1 MLLPYS
7 ESIEQAMKC
16 VFAQLSEQGR
26 RLYAA
31 VEAQK
36 LPRGGQ
42 HYIAELL
49 GCTAKTLRRGCV
61 NSPIRRR
68 CRRRGG
74 FGILG
79 AGGNGC
85 WIRCPNW
92 MGNSRRSCRNTRPAI
107 R

>member
-1 MLLPYS
+1 MLFPYS
-7 ESIEQAMKC
+7 ESIEQAMKR
-16 VFAQLSEQGR
+16 VFTQLSEQGR

-49 GCTAKTLRRGCV
+49 GCTPKTIRRGTYELATPA
-61 NSPIRRR
+61 SLPAAGRIRHP
-68 CRRRGG
+68 
-74 FGILG
+74 
-79 AGGNGC
+79 AADGNGC
-85 WIRCPNW
+85 WTNCPNW
-92 MGNSRRSCRNTRPAI
+92 MRNSRRCCRSIPRAI